1 VVLVP
6 FQQSYLIVISPM
18 SRRTKRP
25 WTKRAEQAGKTLN
38 QAAEKTTDSINGT
51 MDNTGAAI
59 NDAVEKPV
67 KQHQRKLRIV
77 ALKDADGDKR
87 MMNL

>member
-1 VVLVP
+1 
-6 FQQSYLIVISPM
+6 
-18 SRRTKRP
+18 
-25 WTKRAEQAGKTLN
+25 
-38 QAAEKTTDSINGT
+38 